1 VAVRDDRGGGRVSEQ
16 TVSNRP
22 ALGIMKTIVLGLAGL
37 FYAYAVWNAIAYLV
51 TVAQYG
57 LNAYG
62 WFVLIF
68 SVLFPILVFVAAYA
82 LGRRRGAFEFA
93 LVLLAGLALIA
104 VFWMNVVALSSLNFA
119 SLTT

>member
-1 VAVRDDRGGGRVSEQ
+1 MSEQ
-16 TVSNRP
+16 SVPARP
-22 ALGIMKTIVLGLAGL
+22 ALGVVKTIILGLAGL

-68 SVLFPILVFVAAYA
+68 SVLFPVLVFVAGYA
-82 LGRRRGAFEFA
+82 LGRRRSAFEFA
-93 LVLLAGLALIA
+93 VVLLAGLALVA
-104 VFWMNVVALSSLNFA
+104 VFWMNVVALSSLNFS

>member
-1 VAVRDDRGGGRVSEQ
+1 MSAQ
-16 TVSNRP
+16 TVSENRS
-22 ALGIMKTIVLGLAGL
+22 LGIGKTIIVGLAGL
-37 FYAYAVWNAIAYLV
+37 FYAYGVWNAVAYLV

-68 SVLFPILVFVAAYA
+68 SVLFPIFVFIGAYA
-82 LGRRRGAFEFA
+82 LGRRRGAGE
-93 LVLLAGLALIA
+93 LSIVMIAGLALTA
-104 VFWMNVVALSSLNFA
+104 VFWMNVVALSTLNFA

>member
-1 VAVRDDRGGGRVSEQ
+1 MNEQ
-16 TVSNRP
+16 SARLRP
-22 ALGIMKTIVLGLAGL
+22 ALGAVKTIIIGLAGL
-37 FYAYAVWNAIAYLV
+37 FYAYAIWNAIAYLV

-68 SVLFPILVFVAAYA
+68 SVLFPILVFAAAYA
-82 LGRRRGAFEFA
+82 LGRRRNA
-93 LVLLAGLALIA
+93 LELTLVMIAGLGLVA
-104 VFWMNVVALSSLNFA
+104 VFWINVVALSALNFA